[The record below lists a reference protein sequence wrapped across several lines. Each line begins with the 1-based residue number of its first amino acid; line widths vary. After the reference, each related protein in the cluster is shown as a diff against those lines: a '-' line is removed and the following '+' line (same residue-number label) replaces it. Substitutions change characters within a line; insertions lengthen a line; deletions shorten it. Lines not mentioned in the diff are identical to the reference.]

1 MSFVEAGGRKVLSPP
16 HPRASAGVNPAF
28 AALESGG
35 RKVLSPPSPRPLR
48 RSDKRAKRLCSGEG
62 PRSGATQES
71 ASALVAAA
79 TPVGSAKTEF
89 ILRQFDEWTSGR
101 FSPRSIKTYSGHA
114 RHFSTWL
121 SRRGLGFADVHHDD
135 IQQYQGHLFGLRKAN
150 GQPLATGTVAFRLE
164 VVRCLFRFLLKHRFV
179 IFDPCTLM
187 ELPRVPD
194 TLPRVTMTTAEAK
207 RIIERQEVGSVE
219 RAILEVLYATGVRVS
234 ELVAL
239 RPEDIDVE
247 DRVVRVIQGKGAKDR
262 NVPLT
267 KTAALAVLSYM
278 QTHREAFSKSGGRL
292 FLSERGP
299 LDADRV
305 RDLVKRC
312 ARLARITKHITPHVF
327 RHTVATHLLR
337 NGADIRH
344 IQAFLGHASLS
355 TTERY
360 TRVEIQDLRRVVE
373 KAHPRGGRA

>member
-1 MSFVEAGGRKVLSPP
+1 MSVLEAGGRKVLSPP
-16 HPRASAGVNPAF
+16 HPRASAGVNPA
-28 AALESGG
+28 
-35 RKVLSPPSPRPLR
+35 
-48 RSDKRAKRLCSGEG
+48 
-62 PRSGATQES
+62 
-71 ASALVAAA
+71 SALAAS
-79 TPVGSAKTEF
+79 PVGAGKAES
-89 ILRQFDEWTSGR
+89 ILRQFEEWISGR
-101 FSPRSIKTYSGHA
+101 FSPRTIKTYSGHA

-121 SRRGLGFADVHHDD
+121 TRRGLGFADVHHDD
-135 IQQYQGHLFGLRKAN
+135 IQQYQGHLFGARKAN
-150 GQPLATGTVAFRLE
+150 GQPLATGTVANGLE

-187 ELPRVPD
+187 ELPRVPQ
-194 TLPRVTMTTAEAK
+194 TLPRVTMTMAEAK
-207 RIIERQEVGSVE
+207 RIIERQKIGSLE
-219 RAILEVLYATGVRVS
+219 RAVLEVLYATGVRVA

-239 RPEDIDVE
+239 RPEDLDVD

-262 NVPLT
+262 NLPLT
-267 KTAALAVLSYM
+267 KTAAEALLSYM
-278 QTHREAFSKSGGRL
+278 QSHREAFSKSGGQL

-299 LDADRV
+299 LNADRA

-312 ARLARITKHITPHVF
+312 ARAARIKKHITPHVF

-373 KAHPRGGRA
+373 KSHPRGGRG